1 MQKKGIKLELALIDD
16 VKKIMSTSM
25 SFNGKLK
32 TDENSV
38 SKIQEELNSVHQDVN
53 DVIDFFDASIK
64 KLSQF
69 ELAMKEL
76 GIEAKTNQAYTQAF
90 TSINDNFKLA
100 TKLQTAIKGLK

>member
-1 MQKKGIKLELALIDD
+1 MQKKGIKLQLALIDD

-53 DVIDFFDASIK
+53 DVIDFFDKSIK
-64 KLSQF
+64 TLSQF
-69 ELAMKEL
+69 ESALKEL
-76 GIEAKTNQAYTQAF
+76 GMEAKTNSAYSQAYASVTE
-90 TSINDNFKLA
+90 NFKLA
-100 TKLQTAIKGLK
+100 TKLQTSIKGLK